1 MPATSLIGQILNE
14 RYQIDRLIGEGGMG
28 AVYEAHH
35 VLLPKRVA
43 IKTLRAE
50 FSDDEK
56 FRARFLR
63 EARATS
69 RIEHPNIVG
78 VSDVGV
84 HEERLVYFV
93 LEYLEGEDLG
103 KTLER
108 EYRLPWPRVQRI
120 GLELCAA
127 LAAAHAARVIH
138 RDLKPSNCFRVA
150 TLDGEDRIKILDF
163 GIAKLVED
171 TSGRRRSGRSVNV
184 ETIDR
189 RLVRLTETGEIFGTM
204 AYMSPEHLRGEEVG
218 YQTDIYAVGVILFEL
233 LTGRTP
239 FLTSNPISFMHS
251 IELEAP
257 EPPSRY
263 APDMEIPADLDYK
276 ILQALQ
282 KRPQD
287 RYASMLEF
295 QRALESIHP
304 DLPLASPPPAAP
316 APPDG
321 DGEFERRQADPDV
334 ALRST
339 FDEDGPTR
347 ILVRTAGGLPVVPA
361 RRRQVGLAVG
371 ALTIAA
377 VAFGVGAW
385 ATKSAVRTDLDGV
398 QSVVLDERVEATLER
413 DGVAV
418 EDLGPSVSEKQ
429 PVVPP
434 ALAVT
439 RPDPVPA
446 PVEVPGTQPRRPS
459 ARTEANLASG
469 DPQPTRPPPAR
480 TLLCDLSPYDRN
492 QMLTPHREAVRMR
505 CRPDVPPNVPVT
517 VLVQVVRGKLFV
529 SPHPNLTG
537 KLRAV
542 GICIAKYL
550 KAKVTVPGRF
560 KRCQT
565 LKVPQGY

>member
-93 LEYLEGEDLG
+93 LEYLEGEDLS

-150 TLDGEDRIKILDF
+150 TLDDEDRIKILDF

-184 ETIDR
+184 EAVNR

-316 APPDG
+316 ADG
-321 DGEFERRQADPDV
+321 DGDSERRQADPDV
-334 ALRST
+334 ASRGT
-339 FDEDGPTR
+339 FDDDGPTR

-385 ATKSAVRTDLDGV
+385 ATKSAVRTDWDEV
-398 QSVVLDERVEATLER
+398 QSDSVDARTEAIPER

-418 EDLGPSVSEKQ
+418 EESGNSTAELQ
-429 PVVPP
+429 PEVPP
-434 ALAVT
+434 GPMVT

-446 PVEVPGTQPRRPS
+446 LVEASGSQPGRPPGS
-459 ARTEANLASG
+459 TKENLASW
-469 DPQPTRPPPAR
+469 DPQPTRPPPAGTR
-480 TLLCDLSPYDRN
+480 LCNLDPYDRN
-492 QMLTPHREAVRMR
+492 QMFTPHREAVRNR
-505 CRPDVPPNVPVT
+505 CRQDVPPNVPVT
-517 VLVQVVRGKLFV
+517 VQVQVVRGKLLV

-537 KLRAV
+537 KLRDV
-542 GICIAKYL
+542 GTCIAKYL

-560 KRCQT
+560 KTCRT
-565 LKVPQGY
+565 PKVLQGY